1 MRSLC
6 LAVAVALSA
15 FAAAP
20 VLAQSTVSAEQMAGF
35 ERWRAG
41 FRAQALAQGV
51 RADVF
56 DSAFAG
62 VTPNPKILKF
72 DRKQPEFSRPIW
84 KYLDSAVSATRV
96 KNGREKAAKHAGL
109 MARIGQ
115 HFGVDPNVVLGIW
128 GLESAYGH
136 AYGDFSIIRS
146 LATLAFDGRR
156 QKFAQE
162 QLIGALKIIQNGDIA
177 ASQMLG
183 SWAGAMGHTQFI
195 PTSFQAYAVDFTG
208 DGRRDFW
215 SDDPADALASA
226 ANYLKRHG
234 WRTGQPAF
242 IPVRVP
248 RSVDAFELRG
258 SNRLSAQEWRAKGV
272 TTMSGAPV
280 PDFGLAAIIIPAG
293 AAGPAFMTFH
303 NFGVIKKYNNAD
315 SYALGVAHLGARIAG
330 AGPMN
335 LSWPTDDRPL
345 GRSEKKQ
352 LQTALTRMGFDTKG
366 IDGMLGPD
374 SRAAIRNFQ
383 RSRGLPADGYASA
396 KLLERAQQAVEG
408 REPLSRD
415 SVRLIQLRLTE
426 RGFDPGIADGVPGP
440 RTREAII
447 AFQRSEGF
455 IPDGKPSAALLQ
467 ALALND

>member
-1 MRSLC
+1 MRSIFL
-6 LAVAVALSA
+6 
-15 FAAAP
+15 AAALAFTGLSTAP
-20 VLAQSTVSAEQMAGF
+20 ALAQTTPITAEQQAAYQ
-35 ERWRAG
+35 RWLSG
-41 FRAQALAQGV
+41 FRAQALAQGI

-62 VTPNPKILKF
+62 VTPNPKILNF

-84 KYLDSAVSATRV
+84 KYLESAVSASRV
-96 KNGREKAAKHAGL
+96 KNGREKRAMHGPLLAQIEQ
-109 MARIGQ
+109 RY
-115 HFGVDPNVVLGIW
+115 GVDSDIVLGIW

-162 QLIGALKIIQNGDIA
+162 QLIGALKIIQNGDIP

-183 SWAGAMGHTQFI
+183 SWAGAMGHVQFI
-195 PTSFQAYAVDFTG
+195 PTSFNALAVDFNG

-215 SDDPADALASA
+215 SDDPADALGSA
-226 ANYLKRHG
+226 ANYLAKNG

-248 RSVDAFELRG
+248 RSVDAYELRG
-258 SNRLSAQEWRAKGV
+258 SNKLPAQTWNAMGV
-272 TTMSGAPV
+272 RTLNGAPV
-280 PDFGLAAIIIPAG
+280 PDFGNAAVIIPAG
-293 AAGPAFMTFH
+293 AAGPAFMVFH

-335 LSWPTDDRPL
+335 LSWPKDDRPL
-345 GRSEKKQ
+345 GRTEKKT
-352 LQTALTRMGFDTKG
+352 LQTALTQMGFDTNG

-374 SRAAIRNFQ
+374 SRKAMRNFQ
-383 RSRGLPADGYASA
+383 RSRGIPADGYASA
-396 KLLERAQQAVEG
+396 KLLQRVQDAAAG
-408 REPLSRD
+408 RESLGRE
-415 SVRLIQLRLTE
+415 SVRRIQQRLNE
-426 RGFDPGIADGVPGP
+426 RGFNAGTPDGLAGPQTRAAIAAFQQASGFAADG
-440 RTREAII
+440 
-447 AFQRSEGF
+447 Q
-455 IPDGKPSAALLQ
+455 PSAGLLRALGG
-467 ALALND
+467 